1 MMLVEKGLSASH
13 RCVSLIVA
21 HVLIS
26 GTLLSLL
33 SLHSLISLISLTVTF
48 LHPRAPDLS
57 HAEPLEPFF
66 IPLIGQYDPFKTKI
80 DKGNKQP
87 SGPSTKNARD
97 VFMYFNIYSI
107 NKVSQVDQCFDA
119 HFYLRATWVVDQ
131 YLRDFNT
138 NEFELDENGDNKLNP
153 KESCV
158 DPDMLANFDFDTW
171 ETQPMTKDVGNG
183 PEPAPVFCPK
193 IRWRGDQPQL
203 VQQELKP
210 SLWRKGPNDETVMEY
225 SVYVHGTFLDALELD
240 NFPMDVMDLKLR
252 LVSGMPTHIVK
263 FKPDDLG
270 HVGSE
275 KISLERRLDWKPNQD
290 NLMEASETEGHVEVS
305 RRA

>member
-1 MMLVEKGLSASH
+1 M
-13 RCVSLIVA
+13 SLITA

-26 GTLLSLL
+26 GTLLFLLSLY
-33 SLHSLISLISLTVTF
+33 SLHSLRSLTVTF
-48 LHPRAPDLS
+48 PHPRAPDLS

-87 SGPSTKNARD
+87 SAPSTKNARD

-138 NEFELDENGDNKLNP
+138 NEFKLDENGDNKLNP

-158 DPDMLANFDFDTW
+158 DPGMLANFDFDTW

-210 SLWRKGPNDETVMEY
+210 SSWRKGPNDETVMEY

-305 RRA
+305 RGA